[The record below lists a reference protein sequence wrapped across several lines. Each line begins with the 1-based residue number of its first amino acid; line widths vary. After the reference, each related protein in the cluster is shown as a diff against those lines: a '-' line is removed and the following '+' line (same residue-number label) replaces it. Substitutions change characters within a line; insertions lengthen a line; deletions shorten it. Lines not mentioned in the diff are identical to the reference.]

1 MQRTI
6 KKKSSLR
13 ESACYEHSPYSVFI
27 TKSILCFICT
37 SNFSSIDSP
46 FKCTFLQS
54 RRANISSRVSGLK
67 SGESK
72 SKPCDTSAARACAG
86 TNFRLR
92 CGAIESSG
100 KPPKEQKKVS
110 SQDLAL
116 RCEEELCQSRHEHA
130 IQGQITSTYRDGR
143 SWRVQVGHVL
153 CPMRGASLEAL
164 CSGLAVRRRMGV
176 PLRQ

>member
-1 MQRTI
+1 MIGHERNMQRTG

-13 ESACYEHSPYSVFI
+13 ERACYEHSPYNVFI

-46 FKCTFLQS
+46 CKCTFLQS

-67 SGESK
+67 SGDSK
-72 SKPCDTSAARACAG
+72 SKPCDTSAARACVG

-100 KPPKEQKKVS
+100 KPPKGPKK
-110 SQDLAL
+110 
-116 RCEEELCQSRHEHA
+116 
-130 IQGQITSTYRDGR
+130 
-143 SWRVQVGHVL
+143 
-153 CPMRGASLEAL
+153 
-164 CSGLAVRRRMGV
+164 LAVKILPFNAERNYAKVDMNTPSKVR
-176 PLRQ
+176 